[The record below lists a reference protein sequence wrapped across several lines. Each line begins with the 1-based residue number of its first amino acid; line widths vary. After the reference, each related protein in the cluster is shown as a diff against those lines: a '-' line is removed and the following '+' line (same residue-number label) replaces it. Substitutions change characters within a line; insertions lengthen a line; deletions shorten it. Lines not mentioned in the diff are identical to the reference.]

1 MTSNEDSIDNEN
13 KSALTNAE
21 TATDVTSD
29 EKADKEESKPDLANR
44 LTRIILIIAALY
56 FVWYIAS
63 DRLTPITDQA
73 RVRGFVIPIVP
84 EVSGKISRIHVGGDK
99 HVKKGDVLFEIDPR
113 DYELAVEKAEAAL
126 EQAGQDVGA
135 STANVASAKAILEKA
150 KANLNTINENADRI
164 FALEQQGIIST
175 AQADETRGTV
185 TQAELEIAN
194 AQAAYEQAKQQ
205 LGASGKDNPAIQT
218 AITQLS
224 DARLQLSKT
233 KVMAPS
239 DGVVSYAK
247 VNVGYFAAAG
257 AKIMTFISTDV
268 AWIEASYRENNLG
281 NIKEGDEVDIVLDS
295 APGKIFKGQI
305 KSVGYGVSFDKTQP
319 GELSTPEKPKG
330 WMRDPQRFIV
340 VIVFKDEDVRGFLRE
355 GGQADVITYTGSNIV
370 LNSIGKLYMRLTTFM
385 SYVY

>member
-1 MTSNEDSIDNEN
+1 M
-13 KSALTNAE
+13 A
-21 TATDVTSD
+21 SD
-29 EKADKEESKPDLANR
+29 ETTLKSENEPQGESVQASENEASEKPATKPDLANR
-44 LTRIILIIAALY
+44 LTRIILIIAAVY
-56 FVWYIAS
+56 FVWYVSS

-84 EVSGKISRIHVGGDK
+84 EVSGQISRIHVGGDK
-99 HVKKGDVLFEIDPR
+99 HVKKGEVLFEIDPS
-113 DYELAVEKAEAAL
+113 DYELAVEKAQAAL

-150 KANLNTINENADRI
+150 KANLNTIMENADRI
-164 FALEQQGIIST
+164 FALEEQGIIST

-194 AQAAYEQAKQQ
+194 AQASYEQAKQQ
-205 LGASGKDNPAIQT
+205 LGAQGQDNPAIQT

-224 DARLQLSKT
+224 DARLDLSRT
-233 KVMAPS
+233 KVVAPN

-247 VNVGYFAAAG
+247 VNVGYYAAAG

-281 NIKEGDEVDIVLDS
+281 NIKEGDEVDIALDS

-305 KSVGYGVSFDKTQP
+305 KSVGYGVSFDKSQP

-340 VIVFKDEDVRGFLRE
+340 VISFKDEGVRGYLRE
-355 GGQADVITYTGSNIV
+355 GGQADVITYTGDNVI

>member
-1 MTSNEDSIDNEN
+1 MTNDEHSIEPQQHED
-13 KSALTNAE
+13 
-21 TATDVTSD
+21 
-29 EKADKEESKPDLANR
+29 ADKGSADTEKQKPDLANR
-44 LTRIILIIAALY
+44 LTRIILVIAALY
-56 FVWYIAS
+56 FIWYVAG

-84 EVSGKISRIHVGGDK
+84 EVSGQISRIHVGGDK
-99 HVKKGDVLFEIDPR
+99 PVKKGEVLFEIDPR

-135 STANVASAKAILEKA
+135 STANVDSALAILEKA
-150 KANLNTINENADRI
+150 KANLKTIQENADRI
-164 FALEQQGIIST
+164 FALEKQGIIST

-194 AQAAYEQAKQQ
+194 AEAAYEQAKQQ
-205 LGASGKDNPAIQT
+205 LGATGQDNPAIQT
-218 AITQLS
+218 ALTQLS
-224 DARLQLSKT
+224 DARLDLERT
-233 KVMAPS
+233 KVVAPN

-247 VNVGYFAAAG
+247 VNVGYYAAAG
-257 AKIMTFISTDV
+257 AKIMTFISTEI

-281 NIKEGDEVDIVLDS
+281 NIKEGDEVEIALDS
-295 APGKIFKGQI
+295 APGKVFKGQV
-305 KSVGYGVSFDKTQP
+305 KSIGYGVSFDKTQP

-340 VIVFKDEDVRGFLRE
+340 VISFKDDRVRGYLRE
-355 GGQADVITYTGSNIV
+355 GGQADVITYTGDNFV
-370 LNSIGKLYMRLTTFM
+370 LNSIGKFYMRLVSFM